1 MLCRTMARSTNSLI
15 CDITIYIQK
24 RRGASLMPVPRILA
38 FALPLSVETSN
49 AESPTPMNI

>member
-1 MLCRTMARSTNSLI
+1 MTPIVHKLI
-15 CDITIYIQK
+15 IILWCIYKK

-38 FALPLSVETSN
+38 FALPLSVETNN